1 MRRALAFTAIGLA
14 GLVWGVPQTAAQTP
28 AGDSVVGT
36 LNDSATGVRHVD
48 LNARSDPSGGQ
59 PTGTALWHLG
69 GGLGPDWNAVVTCLS
84 VSGNTAIV
92 GFSGTFRLAG
102 LTSPTAGL
110 IRVVDGGGPNS
121 RQDTFEWADVVGPVD
136 GAPIPGPT
144 DCSVYPSTFRP
155 GAQGVNE
162 GGDLV
167 VTDTANLPTTKD
179 QCRNGGWRTY
189 GVFKSKRDCV
199 SFVRHQARQECVFI
213 RAAVGRPAFRAEYGS
228 GVHKRHAMRRC
239 IRQRMND

>member
-1 MRRALAFTAIGLA
+1 MRSAFACTTVGLA
-14 GLVWGVPQTAAQTP
+14 GLVWGVSQTAAQTP

-36 LNDSATGVRHVD
+36 LNDSSTGVRHVD
-48 LNARSDPSGGQ
+48 LNARSGPAGGQ
-59 PTGTALWHLG
+59 PTGTALWHVG

-102 LTSPTAGL
+102 LASPTAGL

-121 RQDTFEWADVVGPVD
+121 RQDTFEWADVVGPTD
-136 GAPIPGPT
+136 GAAIPGPT
-144 DCSVYPSTFRP
+144 DCSVYPSTFSP
-155 GAQGVNE
+155 GSRGVNE

-167 VTDTANLPTTKD
+167 VTDAVDLPTTKD
-179 QCRNGGWRTY
+179 QCKHGGWQTFGFNSR
-189 GVFKSKRDCV
+189 RQCV
-199 SFVRHQARQECVFI
+199 AFLRHQARQECISI
-213 RAAVGRPAFRAEYGS
+213 RAAVGRPAFRAEFGS

-239 IRQRMND
+239 IRERVND